1 MLNLCYLDINFPL
14 LSMHLPNT
22 FFYFND
28 EFTSPINYSDII
40 IDWY

>member
-1 MLNLCYLDINFPL
+1 MLNPSYLDINFSL

-28 EFTSPINYSDII
+28 EFTSQINYSDITT
-40 IDWY
+40 D